1 MTRPSTQAE
10 YLAGLVPDSV
20 RATSFSR
27 RGLLRGSL
35 LAGGIPALLAA
46 CGGGEETAAG
56 GGGDGG
62 GSQVTLGSNFSDP
75 VPVKAMDAM
84 VASAQTTQ
92 GITVKLN
99 KVDHTTFQNNINN
112 YLQGSPD
119 DVFAW
124 FSGYRMRFFAAQG
137 LAGDISDVWET
148 IGADY
153 TDAFKASST
162 GDDGKQ
168 YLVPTVYGPWAVFYR
183 KSVWAEKGY
192 TAPTTLDEM
201 TTLATQMQTDGL
213 VPLAFADKEGWPAM
227 GTFDQL
233 NMRINGYQFHIDL
246 MAGKEAWTDAKVKT
260 VFDTWRSLIPY
271 HQTDA
276 LGRTWQEA
284 ATGVVN
290 KTSGM
295 MLIGSFIGQQFPD
308 ADQDDIDFFNF
319 PEIDPAVG
327 ADAVEAPLDG
337 FMMSK
342 RPRNEAGAKKLLTA
356 FGSAEN
362 GQVETAADPSGIA
375 ANTKSDQGAY
385 TALQKKSAEFVSSAK
400 SIAQFMDRDTRPDF
414 ASTVMIPSL
423 QTFLQN
429 PTDID
434 GLLTSIES
442 QKKSI
447 FAS

>member
-1 MTRPSTQAE
+1 MTRPSTQDE
-10 YLAGLVPDSV
+10 YLAGLIPDSV

-46 CGGGEETAAG
+46 CGDGGGTTG
-56 GGGDGG
+56 GGGGG
-62 GSQVTLGSNFSDP
+62 GAQVTLGSNFSDP

-84 VASAQTTQ
+84 VAAAQKAQ
-92 GITVKLN
+92 GITVKVN

-119 DVFAW
+119 DVFSW
-124 FSGYRMRFFAAQG
+124 FAGYRMRFFAGQG

-148 IGADY
+148 IGGDY
-153 TDAFKASST
+153 TDAFKKAST

-168 YLVPTVYGPWAVFYR
+168 YLVPTTYGPWAVFYR
-183 KSVWAEKGY
+183 KSLWAEKGY
-192 TAPTTLDEM
+192 QAPTTLDEM
-201 TTLATQMQTDGL
+201 TALSKQMQTDGL

-233 NMRINGYQFHIDL
+233 NMRINGYQFHVDL
-246 MAGKEAWTDAKVKT
+246 MAGKEAWTDQKVKT

-295 MLIGSFIGQQFPD
+295 MVIGSFIGQQFPD
-308 ADQDDIDFFNF
+308 TDQEDIDFFNF
-319 PEIDPAVG
+319 PEVDPAVG

-342 RPRNEAGAKKLLTA
+342 RPREEEGAKKLLTF
-356 FGSAEN
+356 FGSPED
-362 GQVETAADPSGIA
+362 GEVQTKADPSGIA
-375 ANTKSDQGAY
+375 ANTKSDQSGY
-385 TALQKKSAEFVSSAK
+385 TTLQKKCAEFVGSAK
-400 SIAQFMDRDTRPDF
+400 SISQFMDRDTRPDF

-429 PTDID
+429 PADID
-434 GLLTSIES
+434 GLVNSIES

>member
-1 MTRPSTQAE
+1 MTRPSTQDE

-35 LAGGIPALLAA
+35 LVGGIPALLAA
-46 CGGGEETAAG
+46 CGGGGGSAG
-56 GGGDGG
+56 GGGGG
-62 GSQVTLGSNFSDP
+62 GGAVTLGSNFSDP

-84 VASAQTTQ
+84 VAAAQKAQ
-92 GITVKLN
+92 SITVKVN

-119 DVFAW
+119 DVFSW
-124 FSGYRMRFFAAQG
+124 FAGYRMRFFAGKG
-137 LAGDISDVWET
+137 LAGDISDVWQK

-153 TDAFKASST
+153 TDAFKQSST

-168 YLVPTVYGPWAVFYR
+168 YLVPTTYGPWAVFYR

-192 TAPTTLDEM
+192 QAPKTLDEM
-201 TTLATQMQTDGL
+201 TTLAKQMQTDGL

-233 NMRINGYQFHIDL
+233 NMRINGYQFHVDL
-246 MAGKEAWTDAKVKT
+246 MAGKEAWTDAKVKK
-260 VFDTWRSLIPY
+260 VFDTWRSLLPY

-295 MLIGSFIGQQFPD
+295 MVIGSFIGQQFPD

-319 PEIDPAVG
+319 PEVDPSVG

-342 RPRNEAGAKKLLTA
+342 RPRNEDGAKKLLTF
-356 FGSAEN
+356 FGSPEDGEA
-362 GQVETAADPSGIA
+362 QTTADPSGIA
-375 ANTKSDQGAY
+375 ANTKSSQAKY
-385 TALQKKSAEFVSSAK
+385 TELQKKCAQFVSSAK
-400 SIAQFMDRDTRPDF
+400 SISQFMDRDTRPDF

-423 QTFLQN
+423 QSFLSN
-429 PTDID
+429 PADID
-434 GLLTSIES
+434 GLTNSIES